1 MDPQIFEVVSLM
13 ARYWF
18 VLLIAYILLRIV
30 QNSLEE
36 YKIDR
41 RMRLEGEHS
50 YLAYLKVVDADDPDL
65 LGLVFGLNEF
75 NTVGKSIECDITIP
89 DRTMRKKH
97 AKIYKKDSDW
107 ILEHKRRSLVFVNGE
122 ESEGFTLLN
131 DNDNIVFSGTM
142 VKFIIRRQRNEH
154 FKKA

>member
-1 MDPQIFEVVSLM
+1 MSAQLYEAVSLM

-18 VLLIAYILLRIV
+18 LILIAYILLRIV

-36 YKIDR
+36 YRIDR
-41 RMRLEGEHS
+41 RLRLEGEQS
-50 YLAYLKVVDADDPDL
+50 YLAYIKVVDADDADL

-75 NTVGKSIECDITIP
+75 NTIGKSIECDITIP
-89 DRTMRKKH
+89 DRSMKKKH
-97 AKIYKKDSDW
+97 AKIYKKGPDW
-107 ILEHKRRSLVFVNGE
+107 VLEHKRRYLVFVNGE
-122 ESEGFTLLN
+122 ESEGLMLLN

-154 FKKA
+154 SKKA

>member
-1 MDPQIFEVVSLM
+1 MDPQIYEAVALM

-18 VLLIAYILLRIV
+18 VLLIVYILLRIV

-50 YLAYLKVVDADDPDL
+50 YLAYLKVADADDPDL

-75 NTVGKSIECDITIP
+75 NTIGKSIECDITIP
-89 DRTMRKKH
+89 DSTMKKKH
-97 AKIYKKDSDW
+97 AKIYKKGSDW
-107 ILEHKRRSLVFVNGE
+107 VLEHKKRSFVFVNGE
-122 ESEGFTLLN
+122 ESDGLVLLN

-142 VKFIIRRQRNEH
+142 VKFIIRRQRNERS
-154 FKKA
+154 KKA

>member
-1 MDPQIFEVVSLM
+1 MDPQIYEAVALM

-18 VLLIAYILLRIV
+18 VLLIVYILLRIV

-50 YLAYLKVVDADDPDL
+50 YLAYLKVTDADDPEL

-75 NTVGKSIECDITIP
+75 NTIGKSIECDITIP
-89 DRTMRKKH
+89 DSTMRKKH
-97 AKIYKKDSDW
+97 AKIYKKGSDW
-107 ILEHKRRSLVFVNGE
+107 VLEHKKRSFVFVNGE
-122 ESEGFTLLN
+122 ESDGFVLLN
-131 DNDNIVFSGTM
+131 DDDNIVFSGTM
-142 VKFIIRRQRNEH
+142 VKFIIRRQRNERS
-154 FKKA
+154 KKA